1 MVRQTVMPLAVNAH
15 YSAMKMSC
23 LHRQKHRQILRALAK
38 GKKQTWITDGM
49 IPFTWCFGKGKATE
63 MIKLKNGFQGLGL
76 GAALTTENTGE
87 FGGMM
92 ELFGI
97 FTEVVVT

>member
-1 MVRQTVMPLAVNAH
+1 MHTIAY

-49 IPFTWCFGKGKATE
+49 IPFTWCFGKGKATVTE
-63 MIKLKNGFQGLGL
+63 KDQCLPEVQGGGEKN
-76 GAALTTENTGE
+76 E
-87 FGGMM
+87 
-92 ELFGI
+92 
-97 FTEVVVT
+97 